1 MEMSRLRQDNIVTIN
16 SELTYLLLL
25 RQIAEKR
32 KRRGALT
39 QLPQKTNALGA
50 CAMGDQNPSSV
61 ADNLILIREAQAGS
75 HSAFSELISR
85 YDQGALRLALRLSGS
100 ELDAQDICQEAF
112 LRAYRSLRSFRI
124 ESSFYTWLYRIVAN
138 LCMDYLRKKQARN
151 EQNFVLYDSSGKE
164 SNLID
169 QLPDGRSGS
178 NPEKELLRQ
187 GLGERIQW
195 SLNRLSHRE
204 RMVFELRHFHGLSL
218 QSIGEILKT
227 RESVVKTS
235 LFRATHKLREALSSE
250 RPCALLSRNGKSR
263 NVTCRQGLE
272 TCLN

>member
-1 MEMSRLRQDNIVTIN
+1 
-16 SELTYLLLL
+16 
-25 RQIAEKR
+25 
-32 KRRGALT
+32 
-39 QLPQKTNALGA
+39 
-50 CAMGDQNPSSV
+50 MGDQNVSSV

-100 ELDAQDICQEAF
+100 ESDAQDICQEAF
-112 LRAYRSLRSFRI
+112 LRAYRNLRSFRI

-138 LCMDYLRKKQARN
+138 LCMDYLRKKQVRN
-151 EQNFVLYDSSGKE
+151 EQNLVLHDSSGKE
-164 SNLID
+164 SDLLQ

-187 GLGERIQW
+187 GLGERIQR

-218 QSIGEILKT
+218 HSIGEILKT

-235 LFRATHKLREALSSE
+235 LFRGTQKLRKALSSE
-250 RPCALLSRNGKSR
+250 CLHTFPSHNDRRK
-263 NVTCRQGLE
+263 NVICSQGLE
-272 TCLN
+272 RCLN